1 MKQVQAKHKMC
12 RRLGYCIWGA
22 AKCPSAKRPYAA
34 GQQGKNAK
42 KKKLSTYGVMM
53 QEKQKLKAHYCLTE
67 KQLRNIFLEAKRRP
81 GQTNEV
87 LMQLIE
93 LRLDSAVYHAGFA
106 PTIFAAKQYVSHRHI
121 LVDGKIVDRPSYQ
134 LKPGQVL
141 SVNVE
146 KSAKIAEAIK
156 AVDFVVPAY
165 FESNKDDMKVTI
177 LREPMIDEI
186 PAKVET
192 MRVVEYYAR

>member
-1 MKQVQAKHKMC
+1 MTVSA
-12 RRLGYCIWGA
+12 GYVV
-22 AKCPSAKRPYAA
+22 K
-34 GQQGKNAK
+34 
-42 KKKLSTYGVMM
+42 
-53 QEKQKLKAHYCLTE
+53 
-67 KQLRNIFLEAKRRP
+67 
-81 GQTNEV
+81 
-87 LMQLIE
+87 
-93 LRLDSAVYHAGFA
+93 
-106 PTIFAAKQYVSHRHI
+106 
-121 LVDGKIVDRPSYQ
+121 VDGKIVDRPSYQ

-156 AVDFVVPAY
+156 AIDFVVPAY